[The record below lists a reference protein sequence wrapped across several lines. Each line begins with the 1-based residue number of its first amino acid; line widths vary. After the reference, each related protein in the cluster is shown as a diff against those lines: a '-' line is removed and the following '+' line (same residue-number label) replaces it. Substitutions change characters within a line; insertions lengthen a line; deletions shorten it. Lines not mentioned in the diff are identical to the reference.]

1 MVIESI
7 LTCHSKYGSVQR
19 QIRALSVL
27 DGLIQN
33 AGSRFQ
39 RAFADEPLLER
50 LRILARD
57 DTVDPEVRQRCNILF
72 RQWAIAYKDT
82 PGLSQI
88 AALAQQLPKAR
99 KQRPV
104 QQYKSIRETEEN
116 LDEHDEPSHQPY
128 QATHARNSSAG
139 GSSSSA
145 AVATLQAPAIG
156 LAPTPKAKAAVQK
169 TSKDKKGRTVIK
181 FHLEKEK
188 PTIMSTMA
196 QASVASTNLMNGLQ
210 LVNREH
216 QRVSEN
222 PEVVNRFET
231 CKLLRRQILRYIQL
245 VETEELIGSLLN
257 SNDELVK
264 ALTMYE
270 IMDRSVDDDSDSDE
284 WEKPDG
290 DVGHGKHPMSES
302 ASHQLAG
309 LNLNDEA
316 PPAKPPRPAAP
327 TSIPMPPPPKPQ
339 VVEPEVDDDDEEDED
354 DPFGDS
360 HAAKTPMLE
369 RPGMTWKTV

>member
-1 MVIESI
+1 VSDLSW
-7 LTCHSKYGSVQR
+7 LTCRSKYGSVHR

-50 LRILARD
+50 LRILAKD
-57 DTVDPEVRQRCNILF
+57 DTVDPEVRKKANVLF
-72 RQWAIAYKDT
+72 RQWAVAYKDT

-88 AALAQQLPKAR
+88 AALAQQLPKPR
-99 KQRPV
+99 QQRPP

-116 LDEHDEPSHQPY
+116 LDEHDEIPHQPY

-145 AVATLQAPAIG
+145 AVANLQKPAVG
-156 LAPTPKAKAAVQK
+156 LAPTPKAKAPAQK
-169 TSKDKKGRTVIK
+169 TTKDKKGRTVIK

-188 PTIMSTMA
+188 PMIMSTMA

-222 PEVVNRFET
+222 GEVVNRFET

-257 SNDELVK
+257 SNDELVR

-284 WEKPDG
+284 WEKGDD
-290 DVGHGKHPMSES
+290 DVGHSKKVANES

-309 LNLNDEA
+309 LNLNDVA
-316 PPAKPPRPAAP
+316 PPTKPPRPAAP
-327 TSIPMPPPPKPQ
+327 ASIPMPPPPKPQ
-339 VVEPEVDDDDEEDED
+339 VIEPEADYDEDEDDD

-360 HAAKTPMLE
+360 HAAKTPMVE